1 MIKAILIDDE
11 PASRNGLEKLIS
23 TFTEGVTVVAS
34 VGSVVEGVRAIRSH
48 QPDVVFLDIEMPGK
62 DGFALLTS
70 VDEINFDVIFTTAHE
85 QYAVQAFHTTAID
98 YLLKPI
104 SPDELKNALSKL
116 QHKQGAVSG
125 NNFKAYIDNLSGQ
138 DEKQQ
143 IALSSSSGVTFV
155 HLNNIVYLRGDGA
168 YTYFFLKTGE
178 KHTVSKNLK
187 EYEKLLEGKGFYR
200 VHKSF
205 IINLNEMKKY
215 EKGGGNL
222 LMSNG
227 HMVDVSKRRKEGF
240 SLELAEL

>member
-1 MIKAILIDDE
+1 
-11 PASRNGLEKLIS
+11 
-23 TFTEGVTVVAS
+23 
-34 VGSVVEGVRAIRSH
+34 
-48 QPDVVFLDIEMPGK
+48 
-62 DGFALLTS
+62 LLTS

-85 QYAVQAFHTTAID
+85 QYAVQAFHTTAVD

-116 QHKQGAVSG
+116 QHKQGAVKG

-138 DEKQQ
+138 DDKQQ

-178 KHTVSKNLK
+178 KLTVSKNLK
-187 EYEKLLEGKGFYR
+187 EYERLLDGKGFYR

-205 IINLNEMKKY
+205 MINLNEMKKY

-240 SLELAEL
+240 SIELAEL